1 MVASRAELR
10 LPPLVAENTDDHGT
24 AFTVSVDLSA
34 TGTGVSAG
42 HKIRAYARR
51 ERGSDMVDANT
62 AQGLPVDSRSYGVGA
77 QILGVEAKILADL
90 EVRRPRLITN
100 NPAKYGGLVAL
111 RARHHRPCRPA
122 RGGNPSTTF
131 ATCAPSATRSATSCP
146 PMLRPPAQFRT
157 PQGSPCWPAVEP

>member
-1 MVASRAELR
+1 MVASRADDLR
-10 LPPLVAENTDDHGT
+10 LPPLVAENTDEHGT

-62 AQGLPVDSRSYGVGA
+62 TQGLPVDSRSYGVGA
-77 QILGVEAKILADL
+77 QILADL

-100 NPAKYGGLVAL
+100 NPALPAHQ
-111 RARHHRPCRPA
+111 ARPDPPRHARRCSDPRLSFERHRDLPAGRPW
-122 RGGNPSTTF
+122 N
-131 ATCAPSATRSATSCP
+131 RSGMP
-146 PMLRPPAQFRT
+146 IPIR
-157 PQGSPCWPAVEP
+157 V